1 MAWNLNQQPEKNI
14 MQLKY
19 RNNFYTVTTNPTV
32 VSSEVLQGTYRGLSM
47 AINVTQPVSTVQER
61 EPRQQPQQL
70 IQYRGIK
77 THLRFA

>member
-1 MAWNLNQQPEKNI
+1 

-19 RNNFYTVTTNPTV
+19 RNNLYTVTTNPTV

-47 AINVTQPVSTVQER
+47 AINVMQPVSTVQEQ
-61 EPRQQPQQL
+61 EPIQQPQQL

>member
-1 MAWNLNQQPEKNI
+1 

-19 RNNFYTVTTNPTV
+19 RNNLYTVTKNPTV

-47 AINVTQPVSTVQER
+47 AINVPAPAQQER
-61 EPRQQPQQL
+61 ESMQQPQQL

-77 THLRFA
+77 TYLRFA

>member
-1 MAWNLNQQPEKNI
+1 

-32 VSSEVLQGTYRGLSM
+32 ISSEVLQGTYRGLSM
-47 AINVTQPVSTVQER
+47 AINVTQPVSTVQEH
-61 EPRQQPQQL
+61 EPIQPQQL